1 MFRLISIFNL
11 DENKLQNL
19 LRVVLVILLSS
30 VKFVAGPT
38 VAFFNEKY
46 DFSFLKTNLFTIIG
60 GMLGVVVVIYLSPYI
75 MRFWYWL
82 KLMYHKHYKKRDS
95 YFSDPTVD
103 VSQPIEVHYRYISGK
118 KKKIFS
124 PRSRRIVRLWK
135 RYGFAGVA
143 AITPILLSIPLGTFI
158 LTRFETKKKRILLY
172 LFVSIVFWSF
182 ALTSV
187 FELFRVRSI
196 PEILP

>member
-1 MFRLISIFNL
+1 MFKLISIFNL
-11 DENKLQNL
+11 DESRLENL
-19 LRVVLVILLSS
+19 LRVITLILLSS

-38 VAFFNEKY
+38 VVYFNQKY
-46 DFSFLKTNLFTIIG
+46 DFSFLKTNLYTIIG
-60 GMLGVVVVIYLSPYI
+60 GMLGVAVFLYISPYI
-75 MRFWYWL
+75 MSFWYWL
-82 KLMYHKHYKKRDS
+82 KLQYHRYFKKRDL

-103 VSQPIEVHYRYISGK
+103 ITEPIEVHYRYISGK

-124 PRSRRIVRLWK
+124 PRSRRMVRLWK

-158 LTRFETKKKRILLY
+158 LTRFENKKKKILAY

-187 FELFRVRSI
+187 FELFHVRSI
-196 PEILP
+196 PEFLP

>member
-1 MFRLISIFNL
+1 MFKLISIFNL

-19 LRVVLVILLSS
+19 MRVVALILLSS
-30 VKFVAGPT
+30 VKFVAGPF
-38 VAFFNEKY
+38 VVYFNQKY

-60 GMLGVVVVIYLSPYI
+60 GMLGVSVVIYLSPYI

-82 KLMYHKHYKKRDS
+82 KLLYYKRYSKRDS

-103 VSQPIEVHYRYISGK
+103 VSQPMEVHYRYISGK

-143 AITPILLSIPLGTFI
+143 AITPVILSIPLGTFI

-172 LFVSIVFWSF
+172 MFVSIVFWSF

-196 PEILP
+196 PEFLP

>member
-1 MFRLISIFNL
+1 MFRLISIFTL
-11 DENKLQNL
+11 DESKLQNL
-19 LRVVLVILLSS
+19 LRALSLILLSS

-38 VAFFNEKY
+38 IGYFNQKY
-46 DFSFLKTNLFTIIG
+46 DFSFLKTNLYTIIG
-60 GMLGVVVVIYLSPYI
+60 GMLGVTVMIYISPYI
-75 MRFWYWL
+75 VRLWFWL
-82 KLMYHKHYKKRDS
+82 KFLYHRFLIRRDP

-124 PRSRRIVRLWK
+124 PASRRIVRLWK

-158 LTRFETKKKRILLY
+158 LTRFENKKKKILVY

-182 ALTSV
+182 ALTTI
-187 FELFRVRSI
+187 FELFHVRSI

>member
-19 LRVVLVILLSS
+19 MRVIAVILLSS
-30 VKFVAGPT
+30 VKFVAGPF
-38 VAFFNEKY
+38 VVYFNQKY

-60 GMLGVVVVIYLSPYI
+60 GMLGVAVMVYASPYI
-75 MRFWYWL
+75 MRLWYWL
-82 KLMYHKHYKKRDS
+82 KLQYHKHFGKHDS

-103 VSQPIEVHYRYISGK
+103 ISQPVEVHYRYISGK

-143 AITPILLSIPLGTFI
+143 AITPVILSIPLGTFI

-172 LFVSIVFWSF
+172 MFVSIVFWSF

-196 PEILP
+196 PEFLP

>member
-1 MFRLISIFNL
+1 MLRLISIFNL

-19 LRVVLVILLSS
+19 MHVVVLILLSS
-30 VKFVAGPT
+30 VKFAAGPA
-38 VAFFNEKY
+38 VVYFNEKY
-46 DFSFLKTNLFTIIG
+46 DFSFLKTNLYTIIG
-60 GMLGVVVVIYLSPYI
+60 GMLGVAVMVYASPYI

-82 KLMYHKHYKKRDS
+82 KLLYHKSRIKRDG

-103 VSQPIEVHYRYISGK
+103 VSQPVEVHYRYISGK

-143 AITPILLSIPLGTFI
+143 AITPIILSIPLGTFI

-172 LFVSIVFWSF
+172 MFVSIVFWSF

-187 FELFRVRSI
+187 FELLRVRSI

>member
-1 MFRLISIFNL
+1 MFKLISIFNL
-11 DENKLQNL
+11 DENRLENL
-19 LRVVLVILLSS
+19 LRVITLILLSS

-38 VAFFNEKY
+38 IVYFNQKY
-46 DFSFLKTNLFTIIG
+46 DFSFMKTNLYTIIG
-60 GMLGVVVVIYLSPYI
+60 GMLGVTVVVYISPYI
-75 MRFWYWL
+75 MSFWYWL
-82 KLMYHKHYKKRDS
+82 KVQYHRYFKKQDS

-135 RYGFAGVA
+135 RYGFVGVA

-158 LTRFETKKKRILLY
+158 LTRFENKKKKILVY

-182 ALTSV
+182 ALTSA
-187 FELFRVRSI
+187 FELLRIRSI
-196 PEILP
+196 PEFLP

>member
-1 MFRLISIFNL
+1 MLRLLSIFNIE
-11 DENKLQNL
+11 DNRLQNL
-19 LRVVLVILLSS
+19 LRVITLILLSS

-38 VAFFNEKY
+38 VVYFNQKY
-46 DFSFLKTNLFTIIG
+46 DFSFLKTNLYTIIG
-60 GMLGVVVVIYLSPYI
+60 GMLGVSVVLYISPYI

-82 KLMYHKHYKKRDS
+82 KFLYHRYFVKHDL

-103 VSQPIEVHYRYISGK
+103 ISLPVEVHYRYISGK
-118 KKKIFS
+118 RKKIFS
-124 PRSRRIVRLWK
+124 PRSRRIVRLWN

-158 LTRFETKKKRILLY
+158 LTRFESKKKKILIY
-172 LFVSIVFWSF
+172 LFISIVFWSF
-182 ALTSV
+182 TLTSI
-187 FELFRVRSI
+187 FEMLRIRSI

>member
-11 DENKLQNL
+11 DESKLENL
-19 LRVVLVILLSS
+19 MRIMALILLSS

-38 VAFFNEKY
+38 VVYFNQKY
-46 DFSFLKTNLFTIIG
+46 DFSFLKTNLYTIIG
-60 GMLGVVVVIYLSPYI
+60 GMLGVTVMIYLSPYI
-75 MRFWYWL
+75 MQFWYGL
-82 KLMYHKHYKKRDS
+82 KLLYHKYFVKSDP
-95 YFSDPTVD
+95 YFSNPTVD
-103 VSQPIEVHYRYISGK
+103 VSMPVEVHYRYITGK

-135 RYGFAGVA
+135 KYGFTGVA

-158 LTRFETKKKRILLY
+158 LTRFESKKKKILAY
-172 LFVSIVFWSF
+172 LFISIVFWSF
-182 ALTSV
+182 ALTSI

-196 PEILP
+196 PEFLP

>member
-1 MFRLISIFNL
+1 MRVISL
-11 DENKLQNL
+11 
-19 LRVVLVILLSS
+19 ILLSS

-38 VAFFNEKY
+38 IVYFNQKY
-46 DFSFLKTNLFTIIG
+46 DFSFLKTNLYTIIG
-60 GMLGVVVVIYLSPYI
+60 GMLGVAVVLYISPYI
-75 MRFWYWL
+75 MQFWYWL
-82 KLMYHKHYKKRDS
+82 KFLYHRYFGKHDS

-103 VSQPIEVHYRYISGK
+103 TSQPIEVHYRYIAGK

-135 RYGFAGVA
+135 RYGFVGVA

-158 LTRFETKKKRILLY
+158 LTRFESKKKKILIY
-172 LFVSIVFWSF
+172 LFISIVFWSF
-182 ALTSV
+182 ALTGV
-187 FELFRVRSI
+187 FELFRLRSI

>member
-1 MFRLISIFNL
+1 MFQLLSIFNIE
-11 DENKLQNL
+11 DNKLQNL
-19 LRVVLVILLSS
+19 IRVITLILLSS
-30 VKFVAGPT
+30 VKFVAGPF
-38 VAFFNEKY
+38 VVYFNQKY

-60 GMLGVVVVIYLSPYI
+60 GMLGVTVVIYLSPYI

-82 KLMYHKHYKKRDS
+82 KLLYYKRYSKRDS

-103 VSQPIEVHYRYISGK
+103 VSQPMEVHSRYISGK

-143 AITPILLSIPLGTFI
+143 
-158 LTRFETKKKRILLY
+158 
-172 LFVSIVFWSF
+172 
-182 ALTSV
+182 
-187 FELFRVRSI
+187 
-196 PEILP
+196 